1 MGHGALAGM
10 TLQGLAVTAEQMD
23 LKAGTEF
30 HGDDLILLAGH
41 EAPLLRQS
49 VQGPDLLPDG
59 LGQLL
64 VVGADGILI
73 PEDAGQQQSFH
84 LDLGGGEGDLLNNIS
99 FIRIIPHGRI
109 AFNAAVVRDGL
120 AQGKTVQH
128 GGNVSG
134 F

>member
-1 MGHGALAGM
+1 MGHGAFAGM
-10 TLQGLAVTAEQMD
+10 TLQGLAVAAEQMD
-23 LKAGTEF
+23 LKAGTEL

-49 VQGPDLLPDG
+49 VQGPDLLADG

-64 VVGADGILI
+64 IVGADGLVI

-109 AFNAAVVRDGL
+109 ALNAAVVRDGL